1 MLPLPWSRL
10 WEACRAQSKA
20 PSSRRTPPGG
30 ARTQGP
36 GPEARCFNLR
46 VQDRIQPPAD
56 ETPGPWRV
64 QRPVQSSCSRAA
76 PGQERKPD
84 DRREPK
90 SRCRRRDA
98 PGKQSRKES
107 PRNSRRDCG
116 QQRGDSNDL
125 FGAVLRPEEIRL
137 GGGTVLAARYGYGH
151 RTSHDLDYWFTETAA
166 ERLAQAANEYV
177 WEMMMGRAGELRTDR
192 GAAEAGCG
200 GKIRGVEFS
209 LGPAGEREWTDGGQP
224 IQGSGLKAQSTVMI
238 LAGKIT
244 KRWTTQRRG
253 GISIRDLVDVA
264 IAARIEPEALDTILR
279 TSDAE
284 ERALVIEN
292 LKATPANQHEID
304 RKPITALRY
313 KMKLEGLAQEMIPM
327 IKTQRANAAPRA
339 VPTQK
344 RDRAS
349 ATSNA
354 E

>member
-1 MLPLPWSRL
+1 MTDGNP
-10 WEACRAQSKA
+10 
-20 PSSRRTPPGG
+20 
-30 ARTQGP
+30 
-36 GPEARCFNLR
+36 
-46 VQDRIQPPAD
+46 
-56 ETPGPWRV
+56 
-64 QRPVQSSCSRAA
+64 SRAA
-76 PGQERKPD
+76 DEETRRKAIAQGEPLQLAPRLRAAARRLER
-84 DRREPK
+84 
-90 SRCRRRDA
+90 
-98 PGKQSRKES
+98 
-107 PRNSRRDCG
+107 
-116 QQRGDSNDL
+116 L

-137 GGGTVLAARYGYGH
+137 GGGTVLAARYGH

-166 ERLAQAANEYV
+166 ERLAQTANEYV
-177 WEMMMGRAGELRTDR
+177 WEMMMGQAGELRTDR

-209 LGPAGEREWTDGGQP
+209 LGPTGEREWTDGGQP

-253 GISIRDLVDVA
+253 GIPIRDLVDVA

-327 IKTQRANAAPRA
+327 IKTQRASAAPKA
-339 VPTQK
+339 VPTQ
-344 RDRAS
+344 S
-349 ATSNA
+349 AIARVQPPTPNSA
-354 E
+354 A